1 LLTFL
6 DPARASQT
14 SPQADEIDTKRQF
27 GSTSSIMRQIY
38 ALYTQ
43 RLAEEVKSLQQQFPT
58 RIHYTR

>member
-1 LLTFL
+1 
-6 DPARASQT
+6 
-14 SPQADEIDTKRQF
+14 
-27 GSTSSIMRQIY
+27 MRQIY